1 MEGIKFLS
9 GVVNGPKPDQE
20 AYDVSLEGNIGTNQA
35 QLIIQYLNA
44 RKEQGIYMGVQAD
57 LRRRGIRMRLFPN
70 IQH

>member
-35 QLIIQYLNA
+35 QLII
-44 RKEQGIYMGVQAD
+44 
-57 LRRRGIRMRLFPN
+57 N
-70 IQH
+70 I